1 MASFLKFTVRILNMK
16 MPYKKE
22 TRKEKNM
29 GKTDTK
35 QQALSSM
42 GYFFLRMAFGK
53 ESYPESVTGEL
64 QWVVDELMSDDPDA
78 DLLQAIGE
86 ELREGAY
93 QNESGVFP
101 YTTLQE
107 NLMIGYGYG
116 PDETGRI
123 VDRLRTLWASKTP
136 LIILVG
142 KSGTGKTSAARRV
155 TERYELREA
164 ESYTTRPA
172 RNKQERGHSFITE
185 EAFNQIPKDEIMAY
199 LEYRGYRYCAT
210 RELLNASDLYVVHPE
225 GYETLRERYRDRPM
239 LCIKLTA
246 PKEIREARM
255 RERGSSEEEIKDR
268 LELDEEVFRTIQ
280 ADASIDTGNLTVEAV
295 ACRIYS
301 LFLEAV
307 RADKSE
313 IRRKYLR
320 LRLSDIDWDTGNGNA
335 TSKADASKLPK
346 EIIVADRFL
355 DRDYRNKT
363 GRLDI
368 WSLEDAASDWL
379 SNEYGVP
386 NKVFYTQ
393 VLPQDDN

>member
-1 MASFLKFTVRILNMK
+1 MASFFKFTVRILNMQ
-16 MPYKKE
+16 MPYEKE

-64 QWVVDELMSDDPDA
+64 QWVVDELMSDEPDA
-78 DLLQAIGE
+78 NLLNAIEE
-86 ELREGAY
+86 ELREGTY
-93 QNESGVFP
+93 QNESEVFP
-101 YTTLQE
+101 YTTLQK
-107 NLMIGYGYG
+107 NLMIGYGYD
-116 PDETGRI
+116 PDETGCI
-123 VDRLRTLWASKTP
+123 VDRLRALWASTTP
-136 LIILVG
+136 LIVLVG
-142 KSGTGKTSAARRV
+142 KSGTGKTRTARRL
-155 TERYELREA
+155 EKRYGLKEA

-172 RNKQERGHSFITE
+172 RSKQESGHTFIAE
-185 EAFNQIPKDEIMAY
+185 EAFDQIPKDEMMAY

-210 RELLNASDLYVVHPE
+210 RALLNASDLYIVHPE
-225 GYETLRERYRDRPM
+225 GYQTLRERYRDRPM

-280 ADASIDTGNLTVEAV
+280 AV

-368 WSLEDAASDWL
+368 WSLENAASDWL

-386 NKVFYTQ
+386 NKGFYTQ
-393 VLPQDDN
+393 VLPQDDH

>member
-1 MASFLKFTVRILNMK
+1 M
-16 MPYKKE
+16 E
-22 TRKEKNM
+22 
-29 GKTDTK
+29 KTDTK

-64 QWVVDELMSDDPDA
+64 QWVVDELMSDEPDA
-78 DLLQAIGE
+78 NLLNAIEE
-86 ELREGAY
+86 ELREGTY
-93 QNESGVFP
+93 QNESEVFP
-101 YTTLQE
+101 YTTLQK
-107 NLMIGYGYG
+107 NLMIGYGYD
-116 PDETGRI
+116 PDETGCI
-123 VDRLRTLWASKTP
+123 VDRLRALWASTTP
-136 LIILVG
+136 LIVLVG
-142 KSGTGKTSAARRV
+142 KSGTGKTRTARWL
-155 TERYELREA
+155 EKRYGLKEA

-172 RNKQERGHSFITE
+172 RSKQESGHTFIAE
-185 EAFNQIPKDEIMAY
+185 EAFDQIPKDEMMAY

-210 RELLNASDLYVVHPE
+210 RALLNASDLYIVHPE
-225 GYETLRERYRDRPM
+225 GYQMLRERYRDRPM

-368 WSLEDAASDWL
+368 WSLENAASDWL

-386 NKVFYTQ
+386 NKGFYTQ
-393 VLPQDDN
+393 VLPQDDH

>member
-1 MASFLKFTVRILNMK
+1 
-16 MPYKKE
+16 
-22 TRKEKNM
+22 M

-64 QWVVDELMSDDPDA
+64 QWVVDELMSDEPDA
-78 DLLQAIGE
+78 NLLNAIEE
-86 ELREGAY
+86 ELREGTY
-93 QNESGVFP
+93 QNESEVFP
-101 YTTLQE
+101 YTTLQK
-107 NLMIGYGYG
+107 NLMIGYGYD
-116 PDETGRI
+116 PDETGCI
-123 VDRLRTLWASKTP
+123 VDRLRALWASTTP
-136 LIILVG
+136 LIVLVG
-142 KSGTGKTSAARRV
+142 KSGTGKTRTARRL
-155 TERYELREA
+155 EKRYGLKEA

-172 RNKQERGHSFITE
+172 RSKQESGHTFIAE
-185 EAFNQIPKDEIMAY
+185 EAFDQIPKDEMMAY

-210 RELLNASDLYVVHPE
+210 RALLNASDLYIVHPE
-225 GYETLRERYRDRPM
+225 GYQTLRERYRDRPM

-246 PKEIREARM
+246 PKEIRETRM

-368 WSLEDAASDWL
+368 WSLENAASDWL

-386 NKVFYTQ
+386 NKGFYTQ
-393 VLPQDDN
+393 VLPQDDH